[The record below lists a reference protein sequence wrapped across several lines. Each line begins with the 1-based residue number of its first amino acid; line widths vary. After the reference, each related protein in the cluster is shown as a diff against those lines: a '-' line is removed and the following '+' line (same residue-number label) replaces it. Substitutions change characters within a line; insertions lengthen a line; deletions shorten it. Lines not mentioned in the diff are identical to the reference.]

1 MTGDHDTSDGEARS
15 VGEPSPFAPRI
26 GGGALISRTAPA
38 ETRYEEAQR
47 FDRIEGLFQRLIQ
60 RYGRPR
66 ALAIMRDEDAP
77 SNADLAKWQAFG
89 A

>member
-1 MTGDHDTSDGEARS
+1 MTGDHDTSDGEALHRS
-15 VGEPSPFAPRI
+15 EPSPVASDA

-38 ETRYEEAQR
+38 DRAAEER
-47 FDRIEGLFQRLIQ
+47 RWSRLESLFRCLTQ

-77 SNADLAKWQAFG
+77 SNADPAKWQAFG
-89 A
+89 S